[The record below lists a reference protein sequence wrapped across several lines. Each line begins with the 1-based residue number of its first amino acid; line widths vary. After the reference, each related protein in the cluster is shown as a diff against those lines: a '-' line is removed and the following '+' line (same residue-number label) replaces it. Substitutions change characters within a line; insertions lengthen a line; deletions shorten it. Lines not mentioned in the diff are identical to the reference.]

1 MEFSE
6 AKDPALR
13 AAALRKRAADAKM
26 RRAIRDAFARHR
38 PGPPPAPPVAPPHL
52 RIVGENER

>member
-6 AKDPALR
+6 AKDPAVR

-26 RRAIRDAFARHR
+26 RRAIREAFARHR
-38 PGPPPAPPVAPPHL
+38 PGPVPAPAAAPPRL
-52 RIVGENER
+52 RIVGDNER

>member
-6 AKDPALR
+6 AKDPAVR

-38 PGPPPAPPVAPPHL
+38 TGPPPAPAAAKPHL
-52 RIVGENER
+52 RIVDENDR